1 MTPWLLVAGDLTPL
15 GGMDAA
21 NHALARYLG
30 EQGSEVHLV
39 THRAWPDLAV
49 LPDVTVHRVW
59 RPFDRHLLGSP
70 LLSRAGLR
78 LWRRLGAR
86 GARAVVNGGNCRVAG
101 ANWVHYLHAA
111 YAPAA
116 NGSASRHVK
125 AALSRR
131 RDLGAERRALG
142 DARVVICNSRRTRRD
157 VIDRIGI
164 PADRVEVVYYG
175 SDPVRFAP
183 VGEAERTRAKKQLGH
198 RSDRPLVG
206 FIGALGD
213 RRKAF
218 DTVFEAWRVLC
229 QTEGWD
235 ADLVVVG
242 SGAELPRWRRRADQA
257 GLAGRIRFLGFRTDV
272 PDILA
277 ALDAL
282 VHPARYEAYGLS
294 VHEALCRGV
303 AALVTASAGVAEHY
317 PDALADLL
325 VQNPDDP
332 GELAER
338 LRLWRRSLERFR
350 VAVSPVSE
358 QLRSRTWDMMA
369 QEIVAVVER
378 RTQNLAAGR
387 AVERTED

>member
-1 MTPWLLVAGDLTPL
+1 
-15 GGMDAA
+15 
-21 NHALARYLG
+21 
-30 EQGSEVHLV
+30 
-39 THRAWPDLAV
+39 
-49 LPDVTVHRVW
+49 
-59 RPFDRHLLGSP
+59 
-70 LLSRAGLR
+70 
-78 LWRRLGAR
+78 
-86 GARAVVNGGNCRVAG
+86 
-101 ANWVHYLHAA
+101 
-111 YAPAA
+111 
-116 NGSASRHVK
+116 
-125 AALSRR
+125 
-131 RDLGAERRALG
+131 
-142 DARVVICNSRRTRRD
+142 
-157 VIDRIGI
+157 
-164 PADRVEVVYYG
+164 
-175 SDPVRFAP
+175 
-183 VGEAERTRAKKQLGH
+183 LGH